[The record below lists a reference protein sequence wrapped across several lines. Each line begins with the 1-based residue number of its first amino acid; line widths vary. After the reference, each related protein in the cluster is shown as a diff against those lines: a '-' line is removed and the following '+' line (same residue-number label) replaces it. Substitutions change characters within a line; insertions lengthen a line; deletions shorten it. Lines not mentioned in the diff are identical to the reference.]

1 MDKKI
6 IVVINEYKYSLKN
19 VLIDYSVIE
28 IPFDINII
36 NNIDNIDEEVIIIYL
51 DINNIEK
58 LEYLKNKIKI
68 DVIFI
73 PKINGCY
80 TSTIEKKE
88 FKFIRKILKKLK
100 NTTLIINDNDKYLKN
115 IFYNKLDIYRYGS
128 NLYDDIEYMNKNGEL
143 LIKYQDKIYN
153 IKVND
158 PNIIGN
164 IIIGLLFGKNI
175 ELIIDKINNWEN
187 YLNSVYYLGRDVNLW
202 K

>member
-73 PKINGCY
+73 PKISGCY

-88 FKFIRKILKKLK
+88 FKFIRKILGKLK
-100 NTTLIINDNDKYLKN
+100 NITLIINDNDNYLKN

-128 NLYDDIEYMNKNGEL
+128 NLYDDIEYMNKKGEL

-175 ELIIDKINNWEN
+175 ELIIEKINNWEN

>member
-115 IFYNKLDIYRYGS
+115 IFYNKLDIYRYGY

>member
-73 PKINGCY
+73 PKISGCY

-88 FKFIRKILKKLK
+88 FKFIRKILGKLK
-100 NTTLIINDNDKYLKN
+100 NITLIINDNDNYLKN

-128 NLYDDIEYMNKNGEL
+128 NLYDDIEYMNKKGEL

-175 ELIIDKINNWEN
+175 ELIIEKINN
-187 YLNSVYYLGRDVNLW
+187 
-202 K
+202 